1 MTYIWFA
8 RYMDG
13 DHLAS
18 PRRGR
23 GAPPAGQRL
32 TRDAVVTSA
41 MEAIGR
47 DGLASFSLRSL
58 ADALGVVPN
67 AIYNHVKSREDLLD
81 AVAERFV
88 SDIRL
93 PAEEH
98 PWPEWVRAAAA
109 ALRAQLLER
118 PGLAELVLRRAG
130 ATATGPELLARFL
143 DRLQGAGLDRATA
156 HVAWHAVLT
165 VVLGSVQ
172 QDLALSVEQ
181 ETTFDAVLEV
191 TITGLAS
198 AAAQA
203 PSARATTL
211 LNAHRL

>member
-1 MTYIWFA
+1 
-8 RYMDG
+8 MDG
-13 DHLAS
+13 DHLAMS
-18 PRRGR
+18 RRGR

-32 TRDAVVTSA
+32 TRDAVVTIA
-41 MEAIGR
+41 TEAIGR

-67 AIYNHVKSREDLLD
+67 AIYNHVESREDLLD

-93 PAEEH
+93 PAGEQ

-130 ATATGPELLARFL
+130 ATATGPELLTRFL
-143 DRLQGAGLDRATA
+143 DQMQGAGIDRATA

-165 VVLGSVQ
+165 VVLGSLP
-172 QDLALSVEQ
+172 QDLALGAEQ
-181 ETTFDAVLEV
+181 GTTFDAVLEL
-191 TITGLAS
+191 TITGLAA
-198 AAAQA
+198 AAAQP
-203 PSARATTL
+203 PSARAIAL